1 VNRVGMTTDQHL
13 LREKRDS
20 LVKKHVEAENRHDV
34 GASIATF
41 HNG

>member
-13 LREKRDS
+13 LREKRGS

-34 GASIATF
+34 AASIATF
-41 HNG
+41 QHG